1 MKIERIEAI
10 PVSLPLAH
18 AVKWATGNMTCQA
31 HMLVRITC
39 EDGTEGIS
47 EAIPREH
54 IYGETQ
60 PGMVYAINH
69 LLAPLIVGLDAFDLE
84 KVHEKMA
91 YIKRNLAAKG
101 GIDVALWDA
110 IGKKLGVP
118 LYKLFGGYRDSIVPS
133 RILWMGPVDQMVEQ
147 ARGLNQRGY
156 RAFKVKGGLAPDE
169 DIARIEALREVVTPD
184 TILYIDGNMSY
195 TYFGAK
201 KVADALQGKLN
212 YFEEP
217 ISDTNERD
225 RVRLAHGIDIP
236 ITGDESNFTIYD
248 VAHQID
254 IDALSII
261 MIKIPR
267 VGFTY
272 GRKIA
277 ALCEAFHRPMMIGSQ
292 SESALGAMAIVH
304 MGCGLKQVS
313 YPCEFMDFDSPG
325 GSLINERIDMRDG
338 RVFAPDRPG
347 LGVTLNEDAV
357 REYTV
362 TSWE

>member
-1 MKIERIEAI
+1 VKIEKVTAT

-31 HMLVRITC
+31 HVLVRVQT
-39 EDGTEGIS
+39 DEGIEGIA

-60 PGMVYAINH
+60 PGMVYVINTM
-69 LLAPLIVGLDAFDLE
+69 LAPLIEGLDCFDLE
-84 KVHEKMA
+84 KIHEKMA
-91 YIKRNLAAKG
+91 YIKQNLAAKG
-101 GIDVALWDA
+101 GIDVAVWDA
-110 IGKKLGVP
+110 IGKKLGMP
-118 LYKLFGGYRDSIVPS
+118 LYKLFGGYRDSIEPS
-133 RILWMGPVDQMVEQ
+133 RILWMGPIDEMTAQ
-147 ARGLNQRGY
+147 AKELNERGY
-156 RAFKVKGGLAPDE
+156 RAFKVKGGLNPDE
-169 DIARIEALREVVTPD
+169 DIARVEALREVVTPD
-184 TILYIDGNMSY
+184 TKLYIDGNMSY

-201 KVADALQGKLN
+201 KVADALRGKLD

-217 ISDTNERD
+217 IADTNERD
-225 RVRLAHGIDIP
+225 RVRFAHAIDIP
-236 ITGDESNFTIYD
+236 ITGDERNFTIYD

-254 IDALSII
+254 IDACSIL

-267 VGFTY
+267 SGFTY

-292 SESALGAMAIVH
+292 SESALGATAIIH
-304 MGCGLKQVS
+304 MGCGLKTIS
-313 YPCEFMDFDSPG
+313 YPCEFMDFDNPRA
-325 GSLINERIDMRDG
+325 SLINERIDMRDG
-338 RVFAPDRPG
+338 RVYPPQGPG

-362 TSWE
+362 RE